1 MKGLVMP
8 IKTLGRLLKS
18 KKLAVF
24 LITIVT
30 VASTLGML
38 VPQAD
43 KVFTSWW
50 FLLISLVFFVNLL
63 TCTWNQGL
71 KAWGIWKKRKVELPG
86 IQPQINLPPFKT
98 TRDTFEKDL
107 SHKGFRIINKAG
119 NITIFEKG
127 FLGIWGSVVIHV
139 GLIIVILGAFIS
151 AGLKMTGYMT
161 LMEGEVRSE
170 LGENYDVISEAPL
183 FKIIGH
189 RGYGIGLKKQNRVLN
204 EEGKVDYIISDITL
218 FEENRPI
225 MEKPVERGKPL
236 VYKGIG
242 IYEKNAGFVPL
253 VTITD
258 SSGRE
263 IYQGFLFMESTH
275 GLSESSGLSES
286 IYQRKNFSVPGTSF
300 VLNIRFYPDV
310 LIEDNQISTRK
321 FSLGN
326 PGLEVTVTRDGQ
338 KLAQGVIKR
347 GEKVIFAGNSLSFD
361 EVRNWT
367 GLEIVYDPGA
377 GTLFA
382 GLWVTGLG
390 LILFFLCSYRKVQVK
405 FETVSAGLQI
415 EAVYYCLRNRKM
427 FNEEIRALMNQL
439 NSE

>member
-1 MKGLVMP
+1 MP

-24 LITIVT
+24 LITILT
-30 VASTLGML
+30 IASTLGML

-50 FLLISLVFFVNLL
+50 FLLISFVFFLNLL

-107 SHKGFRIINKAG
+107 SQKGFRMINKAG

-127 FLGIWGSVVIHV
+127 FLGIWGSVVIHL

-151 AGLKMTGYMT
+151 TGFKMTGYMT
-161 LMEGEVRSE
+161 LMEGEVRRE
-170 LGENYDVISEAPL
+170 IGENYEVISKAP
-183 FKIIGH
+183 FFNIIGH

-204 EEGKVDYIISDITL
+204 EEGKVNYIISDITL
-218 FEENRPI
+218 FEENQPI

-242 IYEKNAGFVPL
+242 LYEKNAGFVPL

-258 SSGRE
+258 SGGRE
-263 IYQGFLFMESTH
+263 IYQGFLFMETTH
-275 GLSESSGLSES
+275 GLSES

-300 VLNIRFYPDV
+300 VLNIRFYPDL
-310 LIEDNQISTRK
+310 LIEDNKISTRK

-326 PGLEVTVTRDGQ
+326 PGLEVTVTRDDQ

-347 GEKVIFAGNSLSFD
+347 GEKVVFAGNSLSFD
-361 EVRNWT
+361 EVRHWT

-377 GTLFA
+377 GILFA

-390 LILFFLCSYRKVQVK
+390 LFLFFLCSYRKLQVK
-405 FETVSAGLQI
+405 FETVSAGLEI
-415 EAVYYCLRNRKM
+415 EAAYYCLRNRKM
-427 FNEEIRALMNQL
+427 FIEEIRALMNQL